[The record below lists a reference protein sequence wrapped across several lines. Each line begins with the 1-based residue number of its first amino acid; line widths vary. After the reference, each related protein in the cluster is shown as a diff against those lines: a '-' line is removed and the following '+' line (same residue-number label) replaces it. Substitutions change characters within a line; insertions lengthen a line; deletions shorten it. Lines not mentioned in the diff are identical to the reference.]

1 MYDELK
7 KLVEN
12 YIGFIQ
18 GNEFAQYEYERLNK
32 VPETPEEMV
41 EAISMIVQSAKNLNR
56 LLEQSPT
63 SVYVSDADGVTLRI
77 NKCFEDLSGIKRKD
91 VRGKKTS
98 DLEETA
104 VYQPS
109 AISLVLKEKRR
120 ITVQQTNITNRPF
133 IVTGQPVFD
142 EDGNIVM
149 AVTNSLLNEDVE
161 RLGKYLEG
169 KEGGRF
175 EPPAKTEIINENPT
189 MKNIIQLADLIKDI
203 GSTIIIEGETGVG
216 KNVLA
221 RHIHDTS
228 NRKDKRM
235 IEVNCGAIPEALL
248 ESELFGYD
256 SGAFT
261 GAKKQGKPGLI
272 ELCEGGTI
280 LLDEI
285 GEMPMALQVKLL
297 HFLQN
302 KKIIRVGGTEEIE
315 TDVRV
320 IATTN
325 KRLEDMV
332 REGTFREDLYYRLNV
347 VPFVIPP
354 LRERKEDIIS
364 MAQHFV
370 DKYTRLYAREFCL
383 NEENKAAILSNP
395 WKGNIRELENYI
407 ERLVVTEG
415 NLEILDKIKEG
426 STISLAEAVNASL
439 AIVGQEKEMVWPQS
453 PKDAERMAII
463 EAYEKYG
470 SSYKVAEAL
479 GMSQS
484 TAYRK
489 IKKYITDV

>member
-1 MYDELK
+1 M
-7 KLVEN
+7 
-12 YIGFIQ
+12 
-18 GNEFAQYEYERLNK
+18 
-32 VPETPEEMV
+32 
-41 EAISMIVQSAKNLNR
+41 
-56 LLEQSPT
+56 
-63 SVYVSDADGVTLRI
+63 
-77 NKCFEDLSGIKRKD
+77 
-91 VRGKKTS
+91 
-98 DLEETA
+98 
-104 VYQPS
+104 
-109 AISLVLKEKRR
+109 LKEKRR

-161 RLGKYLEG
+161 KLGKYLGG
-169 KEGGRF
+169 KTGERF
-175 EPPAKTEIINENPT
+175 EPPAKTEIIMENPT
-189 MKNIIQLADLIKDI
+189 MKNIIQLADLVKDI
-203 GSTIIIEGETGVG
+203 GSTVIIEGETGVG

-221 RHIHDTS
+221 RHIHETS
-228 NRKDKRM
+228 IRKDKRM

-261 GAKKQGKPGLI
+261 GANKQGKPGLI

-285 GEMPMALQVKLL
+285 GEMPMNLQVKLL

-332 REGTFREDLYYRLNV
+332 KEGTFREDLYYRLNV

-354 LRERKEDIIS
+354 LRERKEDLIP

-370 DKYTRLYAREFCL
+370 EQYTRLYAREFRL
-383 NEENKAAILSNP
+383 SEENKQAILSNP
-395 WKGNIRELENYI
+395 WRGNIRELENYI

-415 NLEILDKIKEG
+415 NLEILDKIKEA
-426 STISLAEAVNASL
+426 SATSVEEAVTASL
-439 AIVGQEKEMVWPQS
+439 AKIGQEKESVWPQS
-453 PKDAERMAII
+453 PKEAEKMAII

-489 IKKYITDV
+489 IKKYVADGK

>member
-1 MYDELK
+1 MYNDLI
-7 KLVEN
+7 KLVKE
-12 YIGFIQ
+12 YIDFIK
-18 GNEFAQYEYERLNK
+18 NNDFAQCEYEKLNK
-32 VPETPEEMV
+32 APETPEELY
-41 EAISMIVQSAKNLNR
+41 EAISMILDNAKDLNR

-63 SVYVSDADGVTLRI
+63 SIYVSNADGMTMRI
-77 NKCFEDLSGIKRKD
+77 NKCFEDLSGIIRKD
-91 VRGKKTS
+91 MMGRKTS
-98 DLEETA
+98 DLEREA

-109 AISLVLKEKRR
+109 AISLVLQEKRR
-120 ITVQQTNITNRPF
+120 ITVQQTNVTNRPF

-142 EDGNIVM
+142 EDGNIIM
-149 AVTNSLLNEDVE
+149 AVTNALLNEDVE
-161 RLGKYLEG
+161 RLGKYLVER
-169 KEGGRF
+169 EDI
-175 EPPAKTEIINENPT
+175 KTGQVMKKQMIAENPT
-189 MKNIIQLADLIKDI
+189 MRNIIQLADLIKDI

-221 RHIHDTS
+221 RHIHETS

-261 GAKKQGKPGLI
+261 GAKKYGKPGLI
-272 ELCEGGTI
+272 ELCHGGTI

-285 GEMPMALQVKLL
+285 GEMPMSLQVKLL

-302 KKIIRVGGTEEIE
+302 KKIIRVGGTEEIYV
-315 TDVRV
+315 DVRV

-325 KRLEDMV
+325 QRLEDMV
-332 REGTFREDLYYRLNV
+332 KEGTFREDLYYRLNV
-347 VPFVIPP
+347 VPLVIPP
-354 LRERKEDIIS
+354 LRERKEDLIP

-370 DKYTRLYAREFCL
+370 DKYTRMYAKEFSL
-383 NEENKAAILSNP
+383 ADEYKEVILSNP

-415 NLEILDKIKEG
+415 NLEILDKLKDC
-426 STISLAEAVNASL
+426 STDVFVVSSGAHIEDMATT
-439 AIVGQEKEMVWPQS
+439 GDM
-453 PKDAERMAII
+453 EREAII
-463 EAYEKYG
+463 EAYKKYG

-489 IKKYITDV
+489 IKKYIGDDMKL

>member
-1 MYDELK
+1 MYDRLIQ
-7 KLVEN
+7 LVED
-12 YIGFIQ
+12 YIQFIE
-18 GNEFAQYEYERLNK
+18 GNEFAQCECEQLNK
-32 VPETPEEMV
+32 VPETQEELV
-41 EAISMIVQSAKNLNR
+41 EAIALIVENAKNLNR

-63 SVYVSDADGVTLRI
+63 SIYVSDGDGVTMRI
-77 NKCFEDLSGIKRKD
+77 NKCFEDLSGIIRKEMMG
-91 VRGKKTS
+91 RKTA
-98 DLEETA
+98 DLEREA

-109 AISLVLKEKRR
+109 AISLVLQEKRR
-120 ITVQQTNITNRPF
+120 ITVQQTNVTNRPF

-142 EDGNIVM
+142 EDGNIIM
-149 AVTNSLLNEDVE
+149 AVTNALLNEEVE
-161 RLGKYLEG
+161 RLGRYLGEREELQAVQLP
-169 KEGGRF
+169 KNKMI
-175 EPPAKTEIINENPT
+175 AENPT
-189 MKNIIQLADLIKDI
+189 MKNILQLADLIKDI

-221 RHIHDTS
+221 RHIHETS
-228 NRKDKRM
+228 NRKEWRM
-235 IEVNCGAIPEALL
+235 IEVNCGAIPESLL

-261 GAKKQGKPGLI
+261 GAKKHGKPGLI
-272 ELCEGGTI
+272 ELCHGGTI

-285 GEMPMALQVKLL
+285 SEMPMALQVKLL
-297 HFLQN
+297 HFIQN

-325 KRLEDMV
+325 KSLEDMV
-332 REGTFREDLYYRLNV
+332 KEGTFREDLYYRLNV

-354 LRERKEDIIS
+354 LRERKEDLIP
-364 MAQHFV
+364 MAHHFV
-370 DKYTRLYAREFCL
+370 DKYTRMYARKFILSDEYK
-383 NEENKAAILSNP
+383 EIILSNP

-415 NLEILDKIKEG
+415 HLEILDKIKE
-426 STISLAEAVNASL
+426 SAVTSPQTISDAAGTAAETSL
-439 AIVGQEKEMVWPQS
+439 ADTERQAIV
-453 PKDAERMAII
+453 

-489 IKKYITDV
+489 IKKYIIDET

>member
-1 MYDELK
+1 MYEELK
-7 KLVEN
+7 KLVEG
-12 YIGFIQ
+12 YIEFIR

-41 EAISMIVQSAKNLNR
+41 EAVGMIVKSAKNLNR

-63 SVYVSDADGVTLRI
+63 SVYVSDAEGVTLRI
-77 NKCFEDLSGIKRKD
+77 NKCFEDLSGIKRRD
-91 VRGKKTS
+91 MRGKKTS
-98 DLEETA
+98 DLEESA

-109 AISLVLKEKRR
+109 ATSLVLKEKRR

-149 AVTNSLLNEDVE
+149 AVTNSLLNEEVE
-161 RLGKYLEG
+161 RLGKYLGG
-169 KEGGRF
+169 KTGDRF
-175 EPPAKTEIINENPT
+175 EPPAKTEIIMENPT
-189 MKNIIQLADLIKDI
+189 MKNIIQLADLVKDI
-203 GSTIIIEGETGVG
+203 GSTVIIEGETGVG

-228 NRKDKRM
+228 IRKDKRM

-261 GAKKQGKPGLI
+261 GANKHGKPGLI

-332 REGTFREDLYYRLNV
+332 KEGTFREDLYYRLNV

-354 LRERKEDIIS
+354 LRERKEDLIP

-370 DKYTRLYAREFCL
+370 DQYTRLYAREFHL
-383 NEENKAAILSNP
+383 SEENKQAILANP
-395 WKGNIRELENYI
+395 WRGNIRELENYI

-415 NLEILDKIKEG
+415 NLEILDKIKEA
-426 STISLAEAVNASL
+426 SATSVEEAVSVSLAS
-439 AIVGQEKEMVWPQS
+439 VGQEKESAWPQS
-453 PKDAERMAII
+453 PKEAEKMAII

-489 IKKYITDV
+489 IKKYITK